1 MTEKQISNEELMAL
15 EIDRKNKNID
25 RLHPNDVD
33 VGILMLVA
41 QSFIQ
46 ARVPEKESQEKND
59 HDKKA
64 S

>member
-15 EIDRKNKNID
+15 EIDRKSKNIA
-25 RLHPNDVD
+25 
-33 VGILMLVA
+33 ILQPDPVAMGLVMVYA
-41 QSFIQ
+41 QNLAQ
-46 ARVPEKESQEKND
+46 TRELEKAYQEKND